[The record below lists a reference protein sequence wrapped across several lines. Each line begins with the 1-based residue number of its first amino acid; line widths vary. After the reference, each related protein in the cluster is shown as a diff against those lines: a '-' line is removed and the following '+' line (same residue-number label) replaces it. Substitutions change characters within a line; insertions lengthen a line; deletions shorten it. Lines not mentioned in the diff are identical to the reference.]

1 MEENNDVN
9 QSNFWENRYKKEEIG
24 WDLGAETPVFKAL
37 SDTLD
42 TGKVCILG
50 CGNGYDAILF
60 SKKGFS
66 VTAVDFAET
75 PIHNL
80 ETNARSLSLSIET
93 IKKDIFDLT
102 PDYSSQFEYIIEQT
116 CFCAI
121 DPLKREQYSN
131 LVYDLLKVG
140 GKLIGL
146 WMPLDK
152 DIDEGGP
159 PFGVKEDEIKMLFS
173 NKWKITADYFPN
185 QSIEA
190 RKGREKLIIF
200 EKL

>member
-1 MEENNDVN
+1 MKIKDDINS
-9 QSNFWENRYKKEEIG
+9 SNFWESRYKNGEIG
-24 WDLGAETPVFKAL
+24 WDLGKETPVFTSISK
-37 SDTLD
+37 TLKP
-42 TGKVCILG
+42 GKVCILG
-50 CGNGYDAILF
+50 CGNGYDAISF
-60 SKKGFS
+60 SKEGFK

-75 PIHNL
+75 PIKNIS
-80 ETNARSLSLSIET
+80 NIAKKLSLKINT
-93 IKKDIFDLT
+93 IQKDIFDLT
-102 PDYSSQFEYIIEQT
+102 PRYNNSFDYIIEQT

-121 DPLKREQYSN
+121 DPKNREHYSN

-152 DIDEGGP
+152 DIKESGP
-159 PFGVKEDEIKMLFS
+159 PFGVKEEEVKKLFLKHWNITEDCFPIESIK
-173 NKWKITADYFPN
+173 
-185 QSIEA
+185 A

>member
-1 MEENNDVN
+1 MKINDDIN
-9 QSNFWENRYKKEEIG
+9 SSNFWESRYKDGEIG

-37 SDTLD
+37 SKKLKP
-42 TGKVCILG
+42 GEVCILG
-50 CGNGYDAILF
+50 CGNGYDAISF
-60 SKKGFS
+60 SKAGFN

-75 PIHNL
+75 PIKNINNIANNL
-80 ETNARSLSLSIET
+80 FLKINT
-93 IKKDIFDLT
+93 IQKNIFDLT
-102 PDYSSQFEYIIEQT
+102 PEYNNSFDYIIEQT

-121 DPLKREQYSN
+121 DPKNREQYSN

-152 DIDEGGP
+152 DIKEGGP
-159 PFGVKEDEIKMLFS
+159 PFGVKEDEVKKLFS
-173 NKWKITADYFPN
+173 KQWNITEDCFPV
-185 QSIEA
+185 QSIQA
-190 RKGREKLIIF
+190 RKGREKLIVF